1 MPVQRTVRTSFGA
14 TCGCV
19 HVCTT
24 APSDW
29 RTRFTSTSAGA
40 DPSSRYENTTPRCD
54 PRNHFAAEVAV
65 SSAAAP
71 GAGVSSTCASGGGG
85 GRILT
90 GLLGGD
96 WMPPEAMACTGPVW
110 ASIGTGTTR
119 AVALRLFTVAAFAAP
134 FAPLPLKTT
143 FVTASRLVP
152 LILAVDPPWIRCLA
166 AQFLTQ
172 ATLPT
177 VGSGVEA
184 TPPPL
189 EGAWAV
195 AGASPAANANHVAC
209 VRMPR

>member
-1 MPVQRTVRTSFGA
+1 MPVQRTVRTSLGA

-90 GLLGGD
+90 GLLGAD
-96 WMPPEAMACTGPVW
+96 WMPPEAIAWTGPVC
-110 ASIGTGTTR
+110 ASIGTATTIVV
-119 AVALRLFTVAAFAAP
+119 AVWVFTFDAFAAP
-134 FAPLPLKTT
+134 LRALPLKTT
-143 FVTASRLVP
+143 RVA
-152 LILAVDPPWIRCLA
+152 
-166 AQFLTQ
+166 
-172 ATLPT
+172 
-177 VGSGVEA
+177 
-184 TPPPL
+184 
-189 EGAWAV
+189 EGRFW
-195 AGASPAANANHVAC
+195 
-209 VRMPR
+209 RI